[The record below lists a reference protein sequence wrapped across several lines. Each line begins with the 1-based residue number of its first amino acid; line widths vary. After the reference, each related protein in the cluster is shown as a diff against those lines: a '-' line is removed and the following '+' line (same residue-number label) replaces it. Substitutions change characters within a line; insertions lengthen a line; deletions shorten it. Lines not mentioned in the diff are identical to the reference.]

1 MRPVL
6 ACPVAENYNPMSP
19 YARGLAQHGGPPGWQ
34 KSDPARP
41 DYDVLDGRA
50 EPSWIEPTTVT
61 TPYVSIFSIF
71 VYQLIDAGWG
81 KCCVES
87 GTVCV

>member
-6 ACPVAENYNPMSP
+6 AENYNPMSP
-19 YARGLAQHGGPPGWQ
+19 YARELAQHGGPPGWQ
-34 KSDPARP
+34 KSDPGRP
-41 DYDVLDGRA
+41 DYVLDGRA

-71 VYQLIDAGWG
+71 VYQLIETGRG
-81 KCCVES
+81 KYCVES